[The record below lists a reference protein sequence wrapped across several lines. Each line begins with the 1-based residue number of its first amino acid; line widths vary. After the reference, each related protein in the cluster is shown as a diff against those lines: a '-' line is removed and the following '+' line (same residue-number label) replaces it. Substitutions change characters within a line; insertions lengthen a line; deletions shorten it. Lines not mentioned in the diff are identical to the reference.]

1 MTVLQNP
8 SFLFVLLFAA
18 CHGSSTPPSVGHDGD
33 LHGCEEQR
41 GHAQGELS
49 QVHALESIDPRST
62 RGNCL
67 QLQLLPD
74 LSLST
79 AAAVQLLDSSSSTAA
94 AWLSCCYCCSCL
106 THHTSPVYSFR
117 LAQLLLLPD
126 HVWTGL
132 QYLSSSVNKMLF
144 HLLTSFYFFITLRSC
159 PLFGGSGCGSLILAA

>member
-8 SFLFVLLFAA
+8 PFLFVFLFAA

-33 LHGCEEQR
+33 LHGCKEQC
-41 GHAQGELS
+41 GHAQGELR

-79 AAAVQLLDSSSSTAA
+79 AAAVHCAAAAVQLLDSSSSTAA
-94 AWLSCCYCCSCL
+94 A
-106 THHTSPVYSFR
+106 
-117 LAQLLLLPD
+117 
-126 HVWTGL
+126 
-132 QYLSSSVNKMLF
+132 
-144 HLLTSFYFFITLRSC
+144 
-159 PLFGGSGCGSLILAA
+159 

>member
-8 SFLFVLLFAA
+8 PFLFVLLFAA

-49 QVHALESIDPRST
+49 QVHALESIDPLEVRPEIVYSCSCCLPYL
-62 RGNCL
+62 CL
-67 QLQLLPD
+67 QLLL
-74 LSLST
+74 L
-79 AAAVQLLDSSSSTAA
+79 LLDSSSSTAA

-117 LAQLLLLPD
+117 LAQLLQLPD